1 MGWGSYREGAQG
13 RLKETQGKPITSTK
27 GVDQGVNAQRSPEGE
42 PRKEG
47 PERATRNVR
56 PRHSGTNVAFVCLI
70 IAAVIF

>member
-27 GVDQGVNAQRSPEGE
+27 GVDKGVNAQRSPEGE

-56 PRHSGTNVAFVCLI
+56 PRAQ
-70 IAAVIF
+70 

>member
-1 MGWGSYREGAQG
+1 MVASLPGLLWGGDRIGKEPRGDSRRHRE
-13 RLKETQGKPITSTK
+13 KPITSTK

-56 PRHSGTNVAFVCLI
+56 PRAQ
-70 IAAVIF
+70 